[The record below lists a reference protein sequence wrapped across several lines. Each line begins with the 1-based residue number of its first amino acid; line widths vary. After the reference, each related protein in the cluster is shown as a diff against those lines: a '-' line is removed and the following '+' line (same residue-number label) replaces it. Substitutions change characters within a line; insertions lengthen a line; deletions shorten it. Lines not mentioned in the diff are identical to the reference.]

1 MKKILTIGITLMVM
15 IALTGCKSKDVS
27 SVEAIK
33 KKGELVLLTE
43 SGFPPFEYADNSND
57 AVDGVNGVDIEFGKA
72 LADKL
77 GVKLK
82 VIDMDFD
89 SLTVALAANKGDL
102 IAAGMTN
109 TPERAE
115 VVDFSQTYFDNGLF
129 ILLPK
134 GSDIKSVD
142 DLQGKKISVQQGT
155 TGNIFAD
162 KIEGAEVLEF
172 KGMVEAGLALTNGN
186 ADASIMDVL
195 TAQILVHNNDKLML
209 LDNAVESEETALAVA
224 KGNESLLKEVNE
236 LLTELQADGMIQ
248 TWFDEHFD
256 ALLEDN

>member
-27 SVEAIK
+27 SVDAIK

-43 SGFPPFEYADNSND
+43 SGFPPFEYADNSSD

-134 GSDIKSVD
+134 GSDIQSVD

>member
-43 SGFPPFEYADNSND
+43 SGFPPFEYADNSSD

>member
-43 SGFPPFEYADNSND
+43 SGFPPFEYADNSSD

-195 TAQILVHNNDKLML
+195 TAKILVHNNDKLML

>member
-27 SVEAIK
+27 SVDAIK

-43 SGFPPFEYADNSND
+43 SGFPPFEYADNSSD

>member
-43 SGFPPFEYADNSND
+43 SGFPPFEYADNSSD

-248 TWFDEHFD
+248 TWFDDHFD